1 MDTPTSTS
9 DNTRPTRSRRRSANR
24 FRAAVRR
31 IWQDWWVEI
40 LIGVIV
46 VPAVFLLVERMS
58 IRQTLWR
65 WLLALW
71 YVCIGAGF
79 FTLGVRAVMLGAP
92 WWTVILR
99 WVIAAGFVV
108 IGVVELRRA
117 LK

>member
-1 MDTPTSTS
+1 M
-9 DNTRPTRSRRRSANR
+9 RPR
-24 FRAAVRR
+24 
-31 IWQDWWVEI
+31 
-40 LIGVIV
+40 
-46 VPAVFLLVERMS
+46 
-58 IRQTLWR
+58 
-65 WLLALW
+65 LLALW

-79 FTLGVRAVMLGAP
+79 FTLGLRAIMLGAP

>member
-1 MDTPTSTS
+1 M
-9 DNTRPTRSRRRSANR
+9 RPR
-24 FRAAVRR
+24 
-31 IWQDWWVEI
+31 
-40 LIGVIV
+40 
-46 VPAVFLLVERMS
+46 
-58 IRQTLWR
+58 
-65 WLLALW
+65 LLALW

-117 LK
+117 LT